1 MSPSGKASLPSTSSS
16 TRGRSDARDND
27 REDDR
32 ARDDDDA
39 RPRDVF
45 SLENSYEAFFV
56 LALVLFNLF
65 RASSQR
71 CTC

>member
-1 MSPSGKASLPSTSSS
+1 MSPSGKASLPST
-16 TRGRSDARDND
+16 TATDAREND

-32 ARDDDDA
+32 ARGEDDA

-56 LALVLFNLF
+56 LVLVLFNLF

>member
-1 MSPSGKASLPSTSSS
+1 MSPSGKASLPST
-16 TRGRSDARDND
+16 TATDAREND

-32 ARDDDDA
+32 ARGEDDA
-39 RPRDVF
+39 RLRDVF

-56 LALVLFNLF
+56 LVLVLFNLF

>member
-1 MSPSGKASLPSTSSS
+1 MSPSGKASLPST
-16 TRGRSDARDND
+16 TATDAREDD

-32 ARDDDDA
+32 ARGEDDA
-39 RPRDVF
+39 RLRDVF

-56 LALVLFNLF
+56 LVLVLFNLF